1 MDATLVSPLVSG
13 STKILDHLRRGG
25 ALRAARRDNALTAI
39 YAAANETRMYLAD
52 ARKANRRDRSRER
65 KLVRLWTRAA
75 VPARHIDRGLADRC
89 LLKADLW
96 IDPSKWTPAQ
106 IREFR
111 IGIDQVYEY
120 ARQLLQ
126 E

>member
-1 MDATLVSPLVSG
+1 MNPALINPLVSG
-13 STKILDHLRRGG
+13 VTKILDLVHRGRDRRMH
-25 ALRAARRDNALTAI
+25 RYDNALTAI
-39 YAAANETRMYLAD
+39 YAAANETRMYMVD
-52 ARKANRRDRSRER
+52 AKKAKRRNRSRER

-96 IDPSKWTPAQ
+96 IDPNQWTPDQ
-106 IREFR
+106 VREFR

>member
-1 MDATLVSPLVSG
+1 MNPAVLSPLISG
-13 STKILDHLRRGG
+13 TMKILRTIGRGHRSRTDRHD
-25 ALRAARRDNALTAI
+25 AALTAI
-39 YAAANETRMYLAD
+39 YAAANETRMYIAD
-52 ARKANRRDRSRER
+52 ATETTRRSTARER
-65 KLVRLWTRAA
+65 KLVRLWTKAA
-75 VPARHIDRGLADRC
+75 VPVRHLDRQLADRC

-96 IDPSKWTPAQ
+96 IDPSQWSPAQ

-111 IGIDQVYEY
+111 IGIDEVYEH

>member
-1 MDATLVSPLVSG
+1 MDPTLISPVIIG
-13 STKILDHLRRGG
+13 SKGLLDVIRRHFS
-25 ALRAARRDNALTAI
+25 RRNRRHDAALTAI
-39 YAAANETRMYLAD
+39 YAAANETRMYIAD
-52 ARKANRRDRSRER
+52 AKKEKRRNRLRER
-65 KLVRLWTRAA
+65 KLVQLWTRAA
-75 VPARHIDRGLADRC
+75 VPARHVDRKLADRC

-96 IDPSKWTPAQ
+96 IDPSQWSPAQ

-111 IGIDQVYEY
+111 IGIDEVYEY